1 MQNISFND
9 GYKEFTINNDESKV
23 IRFNPS
29 DFGILQRIKEAY
41 DEIDKATDIDED
53 IKLNPD
59 GTVMENLGKT
69 VKIVKGIEDTIKNQV
84 DHIFNS
90 DISEMVFGKQ
100 SPLGMVKGVPLYER
114 FLNAAIPFIK
124 KEVETEMKASQ
135 KRMSKYT
142 DVVK

>member
-9 GYKEFTINNDESKV
+9 GYKEFTINNDENKV

-41 DEIDKATDIDED
+41 SEIEKATDIEDD
-53 IKLNPD
+53 IKLDSD
-59 GTVMENLGKT
+59 GSVMDNLGKT
-69 VKIVKGIEDTIKNQV
+69 VEIVKGIEDTIKAQI

-90 DISEMVFGKQ
+90 EVSCMAFGKQ

-124 KEVETEMKASQ
+124 KEVEAEMKASQ

-142 DVVK
+142 DVIK